1 VQLHGGVGM
10 TMEYVGAHM
19 FRRLAMIE
27 LTFGDT
33 AFHQR
38 RVAEAGGLIAAA

>member
-1 VQLHGGVGM
+1 M
-10 TMEYVGAHM
+10 TMEYIGAHH

-27 LTFGDT
+27 LMFGDT

-38 RVAEAGGLIAAA
+38 HVARAGGLFDEG